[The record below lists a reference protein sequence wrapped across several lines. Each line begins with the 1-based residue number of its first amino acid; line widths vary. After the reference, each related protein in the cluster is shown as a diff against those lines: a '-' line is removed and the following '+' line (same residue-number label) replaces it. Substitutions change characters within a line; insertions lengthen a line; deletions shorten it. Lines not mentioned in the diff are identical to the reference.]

1 MSANR
6 DTVIAALKVMAET
19 LESKYIPDNVDATTY
34 ANRFVDEMLGLFR
47 ELAMVEQRATRIAKN
62 DNSFLQDAEIHH
74 GLSDAAKVVRNKILF
89 IRGAYAKGEYTR
101 LASLFDSVENEMKE
115 LVRKQ
120 ILYLTRRTT
129 PMEIDG

>member
-19 LESKYIPDNVDATTY
+19 LESK
-34 ANRFVDEMLGLFR
+34 
-47 ELAMVEQRATRIAKN
+47 
-62 DNSFLQDAEIHH
+62 SFLQDAEIH

-101 LASLFDSVENEMKE
+101 LARLFDSVENEIKE

-120 ILYLTRRTT
+120 ILYLAGRTT

>member
-19 LESKYIPDNVDATTY
+19 LESKYIPDSVDAITY
-34 ANRFVDEMLGLFR
+34 ANRFVNEMLGHFR
-47 ELAMVEQRATRIAKN
+47 ELAMEEQRAMRIAKKN
-62 DNSFLQDAEIHH
+62 NSFLQDAEIH

-101 LASLFDSVENEMKE
+101 LARLFDSVENEIKE

-120 ILYLTRRTT
+120 ILYLAGRTT